1 MLVVIAA
8 LLFAIAPQQ
17 AAPPA
22 APPVAPA
29 LKAPVATALRWLP
42 EDTETVIV
50 ANGPFRLP
58 APEPQD
64 PDDHDAFYKKESV
77 DFAEIVRVTVF
88 ALASQLAV
96 GDETPSAKPLFD
108 VELSFA
114 LEGSRRFR
122 APRSLG
128 MMSYEGALVAD
139 AGEKG
144 KAEIQAIV
152 DAVSKSAAEKIE
164 LAGTSVFVLKSS
176 SEFGVPAL
184 YTATPRPGLLCVASD
199 RAYLETLLE
208 RMAKPGATEAFPSEL
223 PEWKRVDPTAD
234 VFALRHFRRDD
245 VEKDPTSPF
254 RDHSVVKGAD
264 PKAIGLA
271 FECRQSASQTAIA
284 RYLTGSVEPVELVR
298 GGWTM
303 RGEGLDPKF
312 EVPTPGVVE
321 ISQSVVKP
329 LPASRFLFVLL
340 GHLGHGI
347 YL

>member
-8 LLFAIAPQQ
+8 TLLGIALQQ

-22 APPVAPA
+22 APSPAPA
-29 LKAPVATALRWLP
+29 LRAPVAAALKWLP

-58 APEPQD
+58 APEPRD
-64 PDDHDAFYKKESV
+64 PADHDAFYKKESV

-96 GDETPSAKPLFD
+96 GDETPSSKRLLD
-108 VELSFA
+108 VEFSFA

-144 KAEIQAIV
+144 RAEIQAIV
-152 DAVSKSAAEKIE
+152 DAVSKSAAEKLE
-164 LAGTSVFVLKSS
+164 LAGTSVSVLKSS
-176 SEFGVPAL
+176 SEFGIPAL
-184 YTATPRPGLLCVASD
+184 FTASPRPGLLCVASD
-199 RAYLETLLE
+199 RAYLATLLE
-208 RMAKPGATEAFPSEL
+208 RMAKPGANEAFPGDL
-223 PEWKRVDPTAD
+223 AEWKRVDPTAE

-245 VEKDPTSPF
+245 VEKDPSSPF
-254 RDHSVVKGAD
+254 HENPNMRVTD
-264 PKAIGLA
+264 PKAIGLV

-284 RYLTGSVEPVELVR
+284 RYLTGSVEPVELIR
-298 GGWTM
+298 SGWTM

-312 EVPTPGVVE
+312 EVTSPGVVE

-329 LPASRFLFVLL
+329 KPASRFLFVLL